1 MYRIIMN
8 LDSYLENR
16 NGTICF
22 FIGMVLAMA
31 VFVFLV
37 GPVHNLVKA
46 KVVKLCGDDWVEEAG
61 YFSLNPANSFHWIGA
76 FSVLLV
82 FMGFTKRVRYRK
94 RYLDRPFLGAVMIS
108 VSGILTYFLCFL
120 FFAFLVS
127 LLGSVNSYGMTNPSV
142 MPETELPFWG
152 CVFHVVFLAVFFL
165 TRICLYSA
173 FFNLIPLAP
182 MDMGELLFAFIGKHW
197 SEQIKKN
204 EMLISVGLFLLAF
217 LSLGLPNS
225 FIVQT
230 SLDIIT
236 FFQNGFSFII
246 NIFI

>member
-16 NGTICF
+16 NGTICL

-76 FSVLLV
+76 FSAFLV

-108 VSGILTYFLCFL
+108 VSGILTYFLFFL

-152 CVFHVVFLAVFFL
+152 CVFHTFFSCVFFL
-165 TRICLYSA
+165 SRICIYSA
-173 FFNLIPLAP
+173 FFNIIPIPP
-182 MDMGELLFAFIGKHW
+182 MDMGELVFTLLSKHW
-197 SEQIKKN
+197 SDEIKKN
-204 EMLISVGLFLLAF
+204 DILFSIGIFLLAF
-217 LSLGLPNS
+217 FALGMPNS
-225 FIVQT
+225 SFVLI
-230 SLDIIT
+230 SLDVIS
-236 FFQNGFSFII
+236 FFENAFSFII